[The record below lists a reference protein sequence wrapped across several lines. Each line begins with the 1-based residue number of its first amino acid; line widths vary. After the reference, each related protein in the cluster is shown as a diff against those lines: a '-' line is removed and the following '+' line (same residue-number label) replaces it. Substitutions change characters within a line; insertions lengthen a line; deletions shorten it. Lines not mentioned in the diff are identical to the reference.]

1 MTLTPGNIKTR
12 EFNKSM
18 RGYDV
23 MEVNAYL
30 EKLANEVEDLLA
42 VNERLMDEVEDYKR
56 SVDNYK
62 KIEKNLQDSL
72 LKVQNSSQPSLES
85 IRKQTAMII
94 KEAELKAQQ
103 IIDNAKENANEIRNA
118 VLTLREE
125 KDLLISKLKAIIKT
139 QGYLLEGKITTTDKE
154 IEKPKQQASKNK
166 LEVDVDDIVN
176 KLL

>member
-42 VNERLMDEVEDYKR
+42 VNERLMNEVEDYKR

-62 KIEKNLQDSL
+62 KIEKNQQDSI
-72 LKVQNSSQPSLES
+72 LKFQNSSPQSLES
-85 IRKQTAMII
+85 TRKQTAMII

-154 IEKPKQQASKNK
+154 NEKPTPNFKK
-166 LEVDVDDIVN
+166 
-176 KLL
+176 